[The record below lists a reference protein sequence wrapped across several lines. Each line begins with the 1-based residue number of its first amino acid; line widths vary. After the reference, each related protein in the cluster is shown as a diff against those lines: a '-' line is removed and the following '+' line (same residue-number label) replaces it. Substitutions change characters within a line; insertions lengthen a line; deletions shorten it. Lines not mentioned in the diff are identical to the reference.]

1 MFFYSALPSREQ
13 WRMLSLPSA
22 RTAYLDIETTGL
34 TPGYD
39 RITCVGLYD
48 GERAQA
54 YVRGQNLEQFA
65 EDIQDYDLLVTY
77 NGKSFD
83 VPFIRRE
90 LGVPLD
96 VAHVDL
102 RHVCASVGLKGGLKG
117 AERQA
122 GINRSDELDGVDGFI
137 AVLLWAE
144 YENTGDARALETL
157 VAYNLEDAINLLPL
171 SQAVWN
177 RKLPARFAELRVK
190 VSASRP
196 SLPCRPDRALVQR
209 LAASIG
215 SGRW

>member
-1 MFFYSALPSREQ
+1 MLTRSFIQVPGVGPVTEQRLWECGICSWRDLLARRERAPLGPACRDRICRGVERSQQALQNEDWMFFYSALPSREQ

-65 EDIQDYDLLVTY
+65 EEIQDYDLLVTY

-117 AERQA
+117 AEESTIR
-122 GINRSDELDGVDGFI
+122 
-137 AVLLWAE
+137 
-144 YENTGDARALETL
+144 
-157 VAYNLEDAINLLPL
+157 
-171 SQAVWN
+171 
-177 RKLPARFAELRVK
+177 
-190 VSASRP
+190 
-196 SLPCRPDRALVQR
+196 
-209 LAASIG
+209 
-215 SGRW
+215 